1 LLLQIP
7 QKKRKVL
14 KTRIDE
20 RGREVTEVIWDG
32 EEAEAKKA
40 DSSTTKKSDSSTFS
54 NTVNRPPAA
63 KKSPAIGNTVPSNQ
77 TGKAGNKK
85 AGSSKDPKQGNIL
98 SFFKRV

>member
-1 LLLQIP
+1 MSI
-7 QKKRKVL
+7 
-14 KTRIDE
+14 
-20 RGREVTEVIWDG
+20 G
-32 EEAEAKKA
+32 
-40 DSSTTKKSDSSTFS
+40 S
-54 NTVNRPPAA
+54 NKYWVYESRPPAA